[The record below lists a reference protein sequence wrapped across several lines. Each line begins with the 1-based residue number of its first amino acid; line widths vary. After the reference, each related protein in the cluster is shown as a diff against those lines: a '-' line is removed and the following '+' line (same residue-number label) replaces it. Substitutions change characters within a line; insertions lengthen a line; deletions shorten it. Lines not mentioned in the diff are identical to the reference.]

1 MSKTNLPTSEAMWA
15 ALDSADFPSDKTHL
29 IRAAESTN
37 PDEAVIAT
45 LRSLPVE
52 VYANRDEVLRSIETA
67 EATGTTP
74 SEHAAQARQPADPG
88 LAQHQ
93 RTTGPA

>member
-15 ALDSADFPSDKTHL
+15 ALDSADFPADKGQL
-29 IRAAESTN
+29 IRAAEATD
-37 PDEAVIAT
+37 PDEVVIAA

-67 EATGTTP
+67 DTGRSP
-74 SEHAAQARQPADPG
+74 S
-88 LAQHQ
+88 
-93 RTTGPA
+93 